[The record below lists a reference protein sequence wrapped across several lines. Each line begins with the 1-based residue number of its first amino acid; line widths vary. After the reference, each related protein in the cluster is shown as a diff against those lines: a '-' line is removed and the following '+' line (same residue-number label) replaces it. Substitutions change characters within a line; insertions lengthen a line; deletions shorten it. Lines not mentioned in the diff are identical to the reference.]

1 MKLGSLVLL
10 GGVAALLGGCAVYGP
25 PPGYGGYYEQPV
37 YSQPAP
43 AYPSGP
49 VYYQAPQPVY
59 VGPPV
64 FLDFGFG
71 FWGGHGGHGGRGRGG
86 WGGRH

>member
-1 MKLGSLVLL
+1 MKTGLL
-10 GGVAALLGGCAVYGP
+10 IFMGAVSALLGGCAVYGP
-25 PPGYGGYYEQPV
+25 PPAYGGYYEQPV
-37 YSQPAP
+37 YAQPGP
-43 AYPSGP
+43 TYYPSGP

-64 FLDFGFG
+64 MLDFGFG
-71 FWGGHGGHGGRGRGG
+71 FWGGHGGHGGGRGG